1 MLVHLENEDFNEMIK
16 DDLVIVDFYANWCGP
31 CKMLSP
37 VLEEISSLR
46 DNVKVVKVDV
56 DKHNELARKY
66 GIMSIPTLMY
76 FKNGNLEKTTLGFI
90 SKEQIMEYHKKA
102 VKAFYLRP
110 MYILKMLLKI
120 RSPYEIKSYF
130 LAGMKILLNK

>member
-46 DNVKVVKVDV
+46 GNVKVVKVDV

-76 FKNGNLEKTTLGFI
+76 FKNGNRFGNYIKNTIFLKVEI
-90 SKEQIMEYHKKA
+90 SSQEPQI
-102 VKAFYLRP
+102 F
-110 MYILKMLLKI
+110 
-120 RSPYEIKSYF
+120 F
-130 LAGMKILLNK
+130 F

>member
-46 DNVKVVKVDV
+46 GNVKVVKVDV
-56 DKHNELARKY
+56 DKHNELARK
-66 GIMSIPTLMY
+66 
-76 FKNGNLEKTTLGFI
+76 
-90 SKEQIMEYHKKA
+90 
-102 VKAFYLRP
+102 
-110 MYILKMLLKI
+110 
-120 RSPYEIKSYF
+120 
-130 LAGMKILLNK
+130 